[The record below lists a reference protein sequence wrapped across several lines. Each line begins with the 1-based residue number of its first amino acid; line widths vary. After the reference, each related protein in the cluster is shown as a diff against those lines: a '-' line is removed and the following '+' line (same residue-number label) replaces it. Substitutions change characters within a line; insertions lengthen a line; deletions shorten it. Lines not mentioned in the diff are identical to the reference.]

1 VYTTTRFTDMVAPG
15 VHGGVA
21 TVGGRSVSIYEWDG
35 TAEKLTLVW
44 DSGSDME
51 DKQSM
56 VKGGL
61 CSGCEVA
68 AANGDNL
75 NSAGLKCKDFCP
87 FNSDEAPPKLDD
99 RSDAKGPEP
108 ECVTTG
114 VMPDGTRLVFVGME
128 RTGGIQV
135 YDATDPAAP
144 VFQDFLNVRNW
155 MASTTDMA
163 MAEAADGTSN
173 YSSFMIQK
181 ALNDGPESLVFF
193 TDGSISPDP
202 ILLAVTPLAGRITA
216 YAVKKA
222 DAVRADDGS
231 CAETSVCPYIPVI
244 YGGTGAA
251 LASVQITAEFTATGD
266 VSDFDEAKKTSIL
279 NAFSKAMGL
288 GDTAPDGS
296 AITVVAASSTGMRRR
311 LASVKITCT
320 FIAPDP
326 AAAENAKTLA
336 SSLFGSATLLNA
348 FFASN
353 GITGIVATS
362 GLTVVTTVIPPSP
375 PSGATTT
382 VVEQKSDGDDNSLV
396 IGLAVGISLGAIV
409 LCLIVFVCC
418 MIKREKAGKPI
429 FTNLEPRKGAAA

>member
-1 VYTTTRFTDMVAPG
+1 
-15 VHGGVA
+15 
-21 TVGGRSVSIYEWDG
+21 
-35 TAEKLTLVW
+35 
-44 DSGSDME
+44 
-51 DKQSM
+51 M

-68 AANGDNL
+68 AAAGDNL

-244 YGGTGAA
+244 YGGTGGA

-336 SSLFGSATLLNA
+336 SSLFGSASLLNA

-375 PSGATTT
+375 PSGDASTP
-382 VVEQKSDGDDNSLV
+382 VVGKKADGDDNSLV
-396 IGLAVGISLGAIV
+396 IGLAVGVSLGVIV

-429 FTNLEPRKGAAA
+429 FTNLEPRKGATA